1 MAAASGRDEPVREL
15 ETDRLLLRRWRPAD
29 RELFAALNADPEV
42 MRHFSGTMTREASDA
57 FVDRIEALFEEQGF
71 GLWALEVKDGDAF
84 IGFTGL
90 HPMPLGVPGAGGFE
104 VGWRLARGAW
114 GHGYATEAA
123 RAAVAFAFDEVQ
135 LPELF
140 SMTAVSN
147 LRSQAVMQ
155 RLGMTLLAHVEHP
168 QVPVGHP
175 VRPHVV
181 HHLAR
186 P

>member
-1 MAAASGRDEPVREL
+1 MHEL
-15 ETDRLLLRRWRPAD
+15 ETDRLLLRRWRAAD
-29 RELFAALNADPEV
+29 REAFADLNADPEV
-42 MRHFSGTMTREASDA
+42 MRHFSGTMTQAESDA
-57 FVDRIEALFEEQGF
+57 FVDRIEGLFERQGF
-71 GLWALEVKDGDAF
+71 GLWALEVKDGGTF

-90 HPMPLGVPGAGGFE
+90 NPMPPGVPGEGGME
-104 VGWRLARGAW
+104 VGWRLARRGW

-123 RAAVAFAFDEVQ
+123 RAAVAFAFDQLQ

-147 LRSQAVMQ
+147 TRSQAVMQ
-155 RLGMTLLAHVEHP
+155 RLGMSLLSHFEHP
-168 QVPVGHP
+168 RVPVGHP

-181 HHLAR
+181 YHLPR